1 MRMVAVRYQTGLG
14 VDVNN
19 EKSVE
24 WLQRSADQGNFE
36 AQSSLGFAYLMG
48 IGVSKDYEQALALF
62 LGSAGVAQS
71 RFYISNFYT
80 HGWVGA
86 KDKIKAYMWCLLATE
101 MGFFPFCCG

>member
-1 MRMVAVRYQTGLG
+1 MKAAQLNDPEAMLMVAVRYQTGLG

-62 LGSAGVAQS
+62 FRLGRCRTIAVLYFEFLYPWLGRRQ
-71 RFYISNFYT
+71 R
-80 HGWVGA
+80 
-86 KDKIKAYMWCLLATE
+86 
-101 MGFFPFCCG
+101 